1 MNREQRRRE
10 RKTQPERAAG
20 DLTAEIRAMFPTS
33 GDVRFICECGQTF
46 KEGGV
51 AIMHTFEGHEVVRER
66 FSIGDWYYHD
76 TLNGRSVAEMI
87 WNRLKAD
94 GEDPQAFLERIKG
107 IVAERETE
115 MQAIEAAEREMGIV
129 R

>member
-1 MNREQRRRE
+1 
-10 RKTQPERAAG
+10 
-20 DLTAEIRAMFPTS
+20 
-33 GDVRFICECGQTF
+33 VCECG
-46 KEGGV
+46 GV
-51 AIMHTFEGHEVVRER
+51 FVSGAEAIGHTFQGHEVVRER

-76 TLNGRSVAEMI
+76 TLDGRSVAEMI